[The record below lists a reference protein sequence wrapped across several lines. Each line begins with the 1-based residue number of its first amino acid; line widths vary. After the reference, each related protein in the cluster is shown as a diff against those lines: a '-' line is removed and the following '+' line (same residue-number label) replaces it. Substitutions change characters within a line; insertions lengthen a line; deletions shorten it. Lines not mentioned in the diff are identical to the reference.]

1 MAYLNFREAFLKG
14 TLFIVATPIGNL
26 EDITLR
32 ALRVLKEVDIIAA
45 EDTRHSKKLLNHY
58 GISKPL
64 ISYWGERERIRSE
77 IVLSHLRDGL
87 SVALISDAGTPG
99 ISDPG
104 SVLIKKAIDEGIE
117 VVPVPGAS
125 ALITALSVSGLR
137 TDEFVFL
144 GFLPQKASERK
155 KTLIELSYEKR
166 TIVFYESPHRLMD
179 TLYDMK
185 EHFGSRMACIIK
197 EITKLYEKAY
207 RGVLL
212 DIIAEIERDKV
223 KGEYVVMVEGRGSEP
238 RSLQEAIKEVRYLIK
253 MGRGR
258 KEAVNTIADTYG
270 IEKETLYRLSLER

>member
-1 MAYLNFREAFLKG
+1 
-14 TLFIVATPIGNL
+14 
-26 EDITLR
+26 
-32 ALRVLKEVDIIAA
+32 
-45 EDTRHSKKLLNHY
+45 
-58 GISKPL
+58 
-64 ISYWGERERIRSE
+64 
-77 IVLSHLRDGL
+77 
-87 SVALISDAGTPG
+87 
-99 ISDPG
+99 
-104 SVLIKKAIDEGIE
+104 VLIKKAIDEGIE